1 MLSSLVNI
9 FSLSWVTSWWNVH
22 NDAIFCSQ
30 DQVRLKIFVV
40 LYDVLRGNT
49 KFKPVLR
56 KNNNMNQ
63 KKLQQFVTATVRI
76 PYTQMHVEAR

>member
-1 MLSSLVNI
+1 MVSCLICSSPFRHLSSLVDI
-9 FSLSWVTSWWNVH
+9 FSLSWVTPWWNVH

-30 DQVRLKIFVV
+30 NQVRLKIFVV

-56 KNNNMNQ
+56 KKNNI
-63 KKLQQFVTATVRI
+63 KKKNATI
-76 PYTQMHVEAR
+76 CNCNC